1 VKNFLT
7 GSGHLRTEGSHA
19 PSTVERRIST
29 WRSMCKWRYVERPF
43 TFAEVSRTLRSAVR
57 ASSTKKRRKSHKVV
71 DVSLMEERLD
81 HLDWQVLKPVAPAEG
96 QASQMRA
103 KRDRAR
109 LAVIFS
115 SGGRRRSEMS
125 NLMFG
130 QVLVLDPIATES
142 EDWPGGIP
150 SAGLVLGR
158 TKTTDTRDAASVFM
172 IGRCVAALE
181 DWIRAAGI

>member
-1 VKNFLT
+1 MPDHVKNLLT
-7 GSGHLRTEGSHA
+7 GSGHLRTEASHA

-130 QVLVLDPIATES
+130 QVLVLDPS
-142 EDWPGGIP
+142 
-150 SAGLVLGR
+150 S
-158 TKTTDTRDAASVFM
+158 
-172 IGRCVAALE
+172 
-181 DWIRAAGI
+181 